1 MELFQVY
8 WDDQRNLFL
17 EFKKDQL
24 ENQLFLPGTIKRIN
38 LKYEISRN
46 NKRDRCFRQEPYLI
60 SVRNFYFFNEFMA
73 FSIDMSEINDTDDL
87 QIKIVNII
95 IILYSGKKIEYAI
108 STTFIMSEICVNDE
122 CYSNFTYEEIKT
134 ENKTE
139 NSILHEKI
147 FQELEKDLKNN
158 KERSTF
164 IYEKKSINNS
174 ISHDLLV
181 NLVSGNTEA
190 INKIVEQLK
199 ELNSTLKNMSLNS
212 IGYVSP
218 GLIQNGPPK
227 RMTNWK
233 TNPNLSNSRLA
244 IKAPGKL
251 PFLPE
256 LKEIMK
262 DDDSFHNYLKPMSE
276 EELTEIMLD
285 DEELE
290 KKQEITI
297 KRQIKRLEK
306 EYPQELLLQNLKEPI

>member
-1 MELFQVY
+1 MELFQVF

-73 FSIDMSEINDTDDL
+73 FSIDMSEINDTNDL

-122 CYSNFTYEEIKT
+122 CYSKFKYEEIKT

-164 IYEKKSINNS
+164 I
-174 ISHDLLV
+174 
-181 NLVSGNTEA
+181 
-190 INKIVEQLK
+190 
-199 ELNSTLKNMSLNS
+199 
-212 IGYVSP
+212 
-218 GLIQNGPPK
+218 
-227 RMTNWK
+227 
-233 TNPNLSNSRLA
+233 
-244 IKAPGKL
+244 
-251 PFLPE
+251 
-256 LKEIMK
+256 
-262 DDDSFHNYLKPMSE
+262 
-276 EELTEIMLD
+276 
-285 DEELE
+285 
-290 KKQEITI
+290 
-297 KRQIKRLEK
+297 
-306 EYPQELLLQNLKEPI
+306 

>member
-108 STTFIMSEICVNDE
+108 STTFIMAEICVNDE
-122 CYSNFTYEEIKT
+122 CYSNFTYEEIKM

-190 INKIVEQLK
+190 INNIVEQLK

-218 GLIQNGPPK
+218 GLSQNGPPK
-227 RMTNWK
+227 RITNWK
-233 TNPNLSNSRLA
+233 TNPKLSNSRLA
-244 IKAPGKL
+244 IKSPGKL

-256 LKEIMK
+256 LKKIMK

>member
-108 STTFIMSEICVNDE
+108 STTFIMAEICVNDE
-122 CYSNFTYEEIKT
+122 CYSNFTYEEIKM

-190 INKIVEQLK
+190 INNIVEQLK

-218 GLIQNGPPK
+218 GLSQNGPPK
-227 RMTNWK
+227 RITNWK
-233 TNPNLSNSRLA
+233 TNPKLSNSRLA
-244 IKAPGKL
+244 IKSPGKL

-256 LKEIMK
+256 LKKIMK

-306 EYPQELLLQNLKEPI
+306 EYPQELLLQNLKESI